1 MFTGSEGYMRKM
13 YLYAMGGSDA
23 DFGVLESR
31 AESLGPFIEYVEL
44 AKKSN
49 EHLKKRSK
57 FIWEVV
63 ENQKRLEITE
73 RLGVDIRVR
82 RTILPYVVVNDDL
95 VKLTKNHKSCIP
107 RLNRLRKY
115 SRVRNTNEGTEFSDL
130 DLNQDD
136 GWRLEI
142 VDEEMTPFEWV
153 HNRSA
158 RLISKIH
165 SQW

>member
-1 MFTGSEGYMRKM
+1 MRKM

-63 ENQKRLEITE
+63 ENQKRLEITK

-95 VKLTKNHKSCIP
+95 VTIEPNHKFCIP
-107 RLNRLRKY
+107 RQNRLRKFY
-115 SRVRNTNEGTEFSDL
+115 ASGIQMKEPNSV
-130 DLNQDD
+130 
-136 GWRLEI
+136 
-142 VDEEMTPFEWV
+142 
-153 HNRSA
+153 
-158 RLISKIH
+158 LI
-165 SQW
+165 